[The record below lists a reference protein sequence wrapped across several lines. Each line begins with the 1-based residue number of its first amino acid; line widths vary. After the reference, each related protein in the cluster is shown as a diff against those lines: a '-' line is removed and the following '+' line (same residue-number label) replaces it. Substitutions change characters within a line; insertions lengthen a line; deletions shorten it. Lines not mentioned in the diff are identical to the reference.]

1 MSENRSPDQGMEPA
15 VSVDSPNLSRRRF
28 LGGMGSVAAAAVAS
42 GTVALKPLV
51 APEPAKA
58 ESLEMESVTE
68 MAARGATPA
77 EIRREK
83 AFQSRY
89 NSALYHRNLPIER
102 QDVNGDE
109 ARHPTYIGNY
119 SKSLPHNSFG
129 EVDPGAY
136 ALFLNAV
143 QTGNPDDYEAIPTR
157 GGRRLTSP
165 QSGLAFDTQGAD
177 AQHFAVPPAP
187 ALSSAQA
194 AGEAV
199 ELYWM
204 AVLRDV
210 NFLEYDTHP
219 LVEEALADI
228 NRLSDFR
235 GPKRGGKVTPQT
247 LFRDA
252 WPGIA
257 KGPYISQFM
266 WMGTQY
272 GAEYVER
279 KMRTYPADSD
289 HLTSYSDW
297 LDAQNGF
304 AQAFTDYDP
313 VRRYIRNGRD
323 LAEWAHNDVLF
334 QAYFNACLILGHGV
348 DDLNEPTHGGI
359 NCPVNP
365 GNPYLR
371 SRNQA
376 GFSTFGGPHVKTLLC
391 EVATRALK
399 ATWYQ
404 KWQVHRR
411 LRPEN
416 YAGRVHNQI
425 VHNRYPGVLHG
436 DVLNSAVVQKVFS
449 KNGTYL
455 LPQAFPEGCPTHPS
469 YTAGHATVAGACVT
483 ILKAYYDET
492 FPIYE
497 PVMPTPDGLAL
508 VRYNGPGP
516 LTVGGELNKLAMNIA
531 HGRNIAGVHWRSD
544 ATQSMLLGEK
554 IAISILRDQKECYN
568 EHFDGFTFTK
578 FDGTKVTI

>member
-1 MSENRSPDQGMEPA
+1 MTENRDLSSNTEPGRESDS
-15 VSVDSPNLSRRRF
+15 SVLSRRRF
-28 LGGMGSVAAAAVAS
+28 LGGVGSMAAAAVA
-42 GTVALKPLV
+42 GGAVAPLV
-51 APEPAKA
+51 TPAPAQAQTSDVEAFP
-58 ESLEMESVTE
+58 TE
-68 MAARGATPA
+68 ARGATPA

-89 NSALYHRNLPIER
+89 NTALWHRNQPIQR
-102 QDVNGDE
+102 QDTNGDE
-109 ARHPTYIGNY
+109 GRHPAYLGNY
-119 SKSLPHNSFG
+119 SKALPHNSFG

-136 ALFLNAV
+136 QQLMRAA
-143 QTGNPDDYEAIPTR
+143 QTGNPDDYEAIPTS
-157 GGRRLTSP
+157 GARRLTSP
-165 QSGLAFDTQGAD
+165 QAGLAFDTQGAD
-177 AQHFAVPPAP
+177 AWHFAVPPAP
-187 ALSSAQA
+187 ALGSAQA
-194 AGEAV
+194 AAEAV

-210 NFLEYDTHP
+210 NFLDYHNHP
-219 LVEEALADI
+219 LVGEAVADL
-228 NRLSDFR
+228 NRMSDFR

-247 LFRDA
+247 LFRDPF
-252 WPGIA
+252 PGA
-257 KGPYISQFM
+257 LKGPYISQFM

-279 KMRTYPADSD
+279 RMRTYLPDSD
-289 HLTSYSDW
+289 HLTSYSEW
-297 LDAQNGF
+297 LDAQNGV
-304 AQAFTDYDP
+304 AFNFVNYDP

-359 NCPVNP
+359 NCPMNP

-376 GFSTFGGPHVKTLLC
+376 GFTTFGGPHIKTLLC
-391 EVATRALK
+391 EVSTRALK

-411 LRPEN
+411 LRPEA
-416 YAGRVHNQI
+416 YGGRVHNQLAN
-425 VHNRYPGVLHG
+425 NRYPGLLHG

-455 LPQAFPEGCPTHPS
+455 LPQAFPEGAPTHPS

-483 ILKAYYDET
+483 ILKAFYDES

-508 VRYNGPGP
+508 VRYDGPGP
-516 LTVGGELNKLAMNIA
+516 LTVGGELNKLAINIA
-531 HGRNIAGVHWRSD
+531 HGRNLGGVHWRSD

-554 IAISILRDQKECYN
+554 IAISILRDQKGCYN
-568 EHFDGFTFTK
+568 ERFDGFTFTK
-578 FDGTKVTI
+578 FDGTKITI

>member
-1 MSENRSPDQGMEPA
+1 MSESRSHDQVMEPK

-28 LGGMGSVAAAAVAS
+28 LGGVGSVAAAAVAS
-42 GTVALKPLV
+42 GTVALQPLV
-51 APEPAKA
+51 SPEPAQA
-58 ESLEMESVTE
+58 EGLESAAD

-77 EIRREK
+77 EIRREA
-83 AFQSRY
+83 AFQTRY
-89 NSALYHRNLPIER
+89 RAALYHRNQPIER

-109 ARHPTYIGNY
+109 ARYSSYIGSY
-119 SKSLPHNSFG
+119 SKALPHNAFG
-129 EVDPGAY
+129 EVEPGAY
-136 ALFLNAV
+136 QMLMNAAR
-143 QTGNPDDYEAIPTR
+143 TGRADDFELIPTS

-177 AQHFAVPPAP
+177 AWHFAVPPAP
-187 ALSSAQA
+187 ALGSAEE

-210 NFLEYDTHP
+210 NFLDYDTHP
-219 LVEEALADI
+219 LVQEALADL
-228 NRLSDFR
+228 NKLSDFR
-235 GPKRGGKVTPQT
+235 GPRKNGKVTPQT
-247 LFRDA
+247 LFRDSF
-252 WPGIA
+252 PGMT

-266 WMGTQY
+266 WMPTPY
-272 GAEYVER
+272 GAEYVDR
-279 KMRTYPADSD
+279 RMRALFPDSD
-289 HLTSYSDW
+289 FLTQYSDW
-297 LDAQNGF
+297 LQAQNGF
-304 AQAFTDYDP
+304 AYNFTEYDP

-334 QAYFNACLILGHGV
+334 QAYFNACLILGQGV
-348 DDLNEPTHGGI
+348 DEFNEPTHGGI
-359 NCPVNP
+359 NCPVNS

-404 KWQVHRR
+404 KWMVHRR

-416 YAGRVHNQI
+416 YGGLVHNQI

-436 DVLNSAVVQKVFS
+436 DVLNAAVLGKLHS

-497 PVMPTPDGLAL
+497 PVMPTPDGTAL

-531 HGRNIAGVHWRSD
+531 HGRNLAGVHWRSD

-554 IAISILRDQKECYN
+554 IAISILRDQRECYN
-568 EHFDGFTFTK
+568 EDFNGFTFTK
-578 FDGTKVTI
+578 FDGTKITI

>member
-1 MSENRSPDQGMEPA
+1 MEPK

-28 LGGMGSVAAAAVAS
+28 LGGVGSVAAAAVAS
-42 GTVALKPLV
+42 GTVALQPLV
-51 APEPAKA
+51 SPEPAQA
-58 ESLEMESVTE
+58 EGLESAAD

-77 EIRREK
+77 EIRREA
-83 AFQSRY
+83 AFQTRY
-89 NSALYHRNLPIER
+89 RAALYHRNQPIER

-109 ARHPTYIGNY
+109 ARYSSYIGSY
-119 SKSLPHNSFG
+119 SKALPHNAFG
-129 EVDPGAY
+129 EVEPGAY
-136 ALFLNAV
+136 QMLMNAAR
-143 QTGNPDDYEAIPTR
+143 TGRADDFELIPTS

-177 AQHFAVPPAP
+177 AWHFAVPPAP
-187 ALSSAQA
+187 ALGSAEE

-210 NFLEYDTHP
+210 NFLDYDTHP
-219 LVEEALADI
+219 LVQEALADL
-228 NRLSDFR
+228 NKLSDFR
-235 GPKRGGKVTPQT
+235 GPRKNGKVTPQT
-247 LFRDA
+247 LFRDSF
-252 WPGIA
+252 PGMT

-266 WMGTQY
+266 WMPTPY
-272 GAEYVER
+272 GAEYVDR
-279 KMRTYPADSD
+279 RMRALFPDSD
-289 HLTSYSDW
+289 FLTQYSDW
-297 LDAQNGF
+297 LQAQNGF
-304 AQAFTDYDP
+304 AYNFTEYDP

-334 QAYFNACLILGHGV
+334 QAYFNACLILGQGV
-348 DDLNEPTHGGI
+348 DEFNEPTHGGI
-359 NCPVNP
+359 NCPVNS

-404 KWQVHRR
+404 KWMVHRR

-416 YAGRVHNQI
+416 YGGLVHNQI

-436 DVLNSAVVQKVFS
+436 DVLNAAVLGKLHS

-497 PVMPTPDGLAL
+497 PVMPTPDGMAL

-531 HGRNIAGVHWRSD
+531 HGRNLAGVHWRSD

-554 IAISILRDQKECYN
+554 IAISILRDQRECYN
-568 EHFDGFTFTK
+568 EDFNGFTFTK
-578 FDGTKVTI
+578 FDGTKITI

>member
-1 MSENRSPDQGMEPA
+1 MSESRSHDQVMEPK

-28 LGGMGSVAAAAVAS
+28 LGGVGSVAAAAVAS
-42 GTVALKPLV
+42 GTVALQPLV
-51 APEPAKA
+51 SPEPAQA
-58 ESLEMESVTE
+58 EGLESAAD

-77 EIRREK
+77 EIRREA
-83 AFQSRY
+83 AFQTRY
-89 NSALYHRNLPIER
+89 RAALYHRNQPIER

-109 ARHPTYIGNY
+109 ARYSSYIGSY
-119 SKSLPHNSFG
+119 SKALPHNAFG
-129 EVDPGAY
+129 EVEPGAY
-136 ALFLNAV
+136 QMLMNAAR
-143 QTGNPDDYEAIPTR
+143 TGRADDFELIPTS

-177 AQHFAVPPAP
+177 AWHFAVPPAP
-187 ALSSAQA
+187 ALGSAEE

-210 NFLEYDTHP
+210 NFLDYDTHP
-219 LVEEALADI
+219 LVQEALADL
-228 NRLSDFR
+228 NKLSDFR
-235 GPKRGGKVTPQT
+235 GPRKNGKVTPQT
-247 LFRDA
+247 LFRDSF
-252 WPGIA
+252 PGMT

-266 WMGTQY
+266 WMPTPY
-272 GAEYVER
+272 GAEYVDR
-279 KMRTYPADSD
+279 RMRALFPDSD
-289 HLTSYSDW
+289 FLTQYSDW
-297 LDAQNGF
+297 LQAQNGF
-304 AQAFTDYDP
+304 AYNFTEYDP

-334 QAYFNACLILGHGV
+334 QAYFNACLILGQGV
-348 DDLNEPTHGGI
+348 DEFNEPTHGGI
-359 NCPVNP
+359 NCPVNS

-404 KWQVHRR
+404 KWMVHRR

-416 YAGRVHNQI
+416 YGGLVHNQI
-425 VHNRYPGVLHG
+425 VHNRYPGVLHD
-436 DVLNSAVVQKVFS
+436 DVLSSAVLGKLHS

-497 PVMPTPDGLAL
+497 PVMPTPDGMAL

-531 HGRNIAGVHWRSD
+531 HGRNLAGVHWRSD

-554 IAISILRDQKECYN
+554 IAISILRDQRECYN
-568 EHFDGFTFTK
+568 EDFNGFTFTK
-578 FDGTKVTI
+578 FDGTKITI